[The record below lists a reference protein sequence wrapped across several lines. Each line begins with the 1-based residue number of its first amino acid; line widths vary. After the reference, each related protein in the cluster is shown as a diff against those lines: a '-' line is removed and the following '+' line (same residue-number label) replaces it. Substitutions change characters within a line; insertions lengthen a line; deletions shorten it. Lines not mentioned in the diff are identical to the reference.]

1 MHRSFLALWPE
12 CATRS
17 NLRACEKGRTTRRI
31 KRSSTTEEYLLRAGT
46 MMSICERV
54 NAVECHSIALY
65 EVILQEMWQNL
76 LYLVG
81 RSRLWFSAS
90 HPYFCGE

>member
-1 MHRSFLALWPE
+1 
-12 CATRS
+12 
-17 NLRACEKGRTTRRI
+17 
-31 KRSSTTEEYLLRAGT
+31 
-46 MMSICERV
+46 MSICERV

-90 HPYFCGE
+90 NPPISAVGRNQFDELLKYVLRDSVYSSLIHIPTYWYLSNPF